1 MMLPPHTVERWTS
14 LSLKLGVWMSGG
26 LMVIG
31 LISAA
36 LQSFV
41 ISMPKDNPTLAA
53 LLRNVVSGSF
63 DPVTTM
69 FLGLVLLMLTPF
81 LRVLT
86 ALVGF
91 AAEKDWKFVIVSLV
105 VLLMLIGELVYSLY
119 R

>member
-1 MMLPPHTVERWTS
+1 MIVSSHTVERWTS
-14 LSLKLGVWMSGG
+14 LSLKLGVWISGC
-26 LMVIG
+26 LMAIG

-36 LQSFV
+36 LQSFS
-41 ISMPKDNPTLAA
+41 ISLPKENPTLAV
-53 LLRNVVSGSF
+53 LLRNIISGSF
-63 DPVTTM
+63 DPITTM

-91 AAEKDWKFVIVSLV
+91 AAEKDWRFAVVSLTV
-105 VLLMLIGELVYSLY
+105 FLMLVGELVYSLY